1 MQQCRGHLWMQTLLI
16 NVHVCE
22 QCDSNVWKWFNGRIL
37 RAPFS
42 CGKSDKYESTLEG
55 PVSVRI
61 KIDV

>member
-1 MQQCRGHLWMQTLLI
+1 MQTLLI